1 MYIIIYI
8 YIYIYNPII
17 EHILVGKTTSP
28 RVASRPRFRTEVG
41 KHMKAMMGALQAARC
56 FAAKCER

>member
-1 MYIIIYI
+1 MIPL
-8 YIYIYNPII
+8 YNTFL
-17 EHILVGKTTSP
+17 LV
-28 RVASRPRFRTEVG
+28 RPLRPELVRGLERTEVG